1 MAADIPHLVSVANH
15 PDKYGKAAAAKAAK
29 DLQAADPRVSH
40 LLSVANHSATY
51 GTPAARQAQAAL
63 KAAVTHGGTPAAPP
77 GTPAQTQADVDKLN
91 NNRDAATILT
101 DLFNQYDLGTLAP
114 QIVNYIKQGY
124 SADAITVLLQQ
135 TPEYKQRFA
144 ANDIRIK
151 AGLPALSPAEY
162 IATERSYR
170 QVMSAAGL
178 PTGFYDSNSDFTS
191 FLAKDISPTELKSRV
206 DTATEAVNQAPK
218 ESLDYMKQW
227 YNTGD
232 LVAYALDPT
241 KAQTLVEQRIKAAE
255 AAGVGSTQGVNLTQ
269 QQGEL
274 IGATG
279 VNLSQIQQG
288 VGFLGQNLQAT
299 NMLDQIYGGDVTQ
312 DDLVKEVFQNDAAAA
327 KKRDTLAS
335 KERAAFNGSGAA
347 GGTALNAGQTDFN
360 S

>member
-1 MAADIPHLVSVANH
+1 MATPKPRPGGPSKKPPKPPAPKPGGPSKTQPPAQRTKPPIKGPV
-15 PDKYGKAAAAKAAK
+15 PKPPAAK
-29 DLQAADPRVSH
+29 P
-40 LLSVANHSATY
+40 
-51 GTPAARQAQAAL
+51 
-63 KAAVTHGGTPAAPP
+63 
-77 GTPAQTQADVDKLN
+77 TPAQTQADVDKLN
-91 NNRDAATILT
+91 AQRDATTILT
-101 DLFNQYDLGTLAP
+101 DLFTQYGLGSLANT
-114 QIVNYIKQGY
+114 IAGYIKQGY
-124 SADAITVLLQQ
+124 SADAITVLLSQ

-151 AGLPALSPAEY
+151 RGLPALSPAEY

-178 PTGFYDSNSDFTS
+178 PTGFYDSNSDFTN
-191 FLAKDISPTELKSRV
+191 FLANDMSPTELKSRV
-206 DTATEAVNQAPK
+206 DTATEAVNQAPAGT
-218 ESLDYMKQW
+218 LDYMKQW

-255 AAGVGSTQGVNLTQ
+255 AAGVGNGQGVNLTR

-288 VGFLGQNLQAT
+288 VGFVGQNIQAT
-299 NMLDQIYGGDVTQ
+299 NKLDQIYGGNVTQ
-312 DDLVKEVFQNDAAAA
+312 DDLVKEVFQNDAAAG
-327 KKRDTLAS
+327 KKRDVLAS
-335 KERAAFNGSGAA
+335 KERAAFSGA
-347 GGTALNAGQTDFN
+347 GGTGGSALSSGSTDFN

>member
-1 MAADIPHLVSVANH
+1 
-15 PDKYGKAAAAKAAK
+15 
-29 DLQAADPRVSH
+29 
-40 LLSVANHSATY
+40 
-51 GTPAARQAQAAL
+51 
-63 KAAVTHGGTPAAPP
+63 
-77 GTPAQTQADVDKLN
+77 
-91 NNRDAATILT
+91 
-101 DLFNQYDLGTLAP
+101 
-114 QIVNYIKQGY
+114 VNYIKQGY

-151 AGLPALSPAEY
+151 NGLPALSPAEY

-206 DTATEAVNQAPK
+206 DTATEAVNQAPAGT
-218 ESLDYMKQW
+218 LDYMKQW

-241 KAQTLVEQRIKAAE
+241 KAETLVEQRIKAAE

-299 NMLDQIYGGDVTQ
+299 NKLDQIYGGNVTQ

-347 GGTALNAGQTDFN
+347 GNTALNAGQTDFN

>member
-1 MAADIPHLVSVANH
+1 
-15 PDKYGKAAAAKAAK
+15 
-29 DLQAADPRVSH
+29 
-40 LLSVANHSATY
+40 
-51 GTPAARQAQAAL
+51 
-63 KAAVTHGGTPAAPP
+63 
-77 GTPAQTQADVDKLN
+77 
-91 NNRDAATILT
+91 
-101 DLFNQYDLGTLAP
+101 
-114 QIVNYIKQGY
+114 
-124 SADAITVLLQQ
+124 
-135 TPEYKQRFA
+135 
-144 ANDIRIK
+144 
-151 AGLPALSPAEY
+151 
-162 IATERSYR
+162 
-170 QVMSAAGL
+170 
-178 PTGFYDSNSDFTS
+178 
-191 FLAKDISPTELKSRV
+191 
-206 DTATEAVNQAPK
+206 
-218 ESLDYMKQW
+218 MKQW

-241 KAQTLVEQRIKAAE
+241 KAETLVEQRIKAAE

-299 NMLDQIYGGDVTQ
+299 NKLDQIYGGNVTQ